1 MSVPSVAVT
10 VVLNTIEERLR
21 RGREAIIKGRW
32 ATQRDLRNYGEH
44 YLDGKLA
51 GYDSALATIEQ
62 LRDEIMAEAERL
74 QRERTGKG
82 FTNTNHR

>member
-1 MSVPSVAVT
+1 MTSIAVT
-10 VVLNTIEERLR
+10 VVLNTIEERLQ
-21 RGREAIIKGRW
+21 RGRQAIHQGRW

-51 GYDSALATIEQ
+51 GLDMAIATIHQ
-62 LRDEIMAEAERL
+62 LRDEIRAEAERL

-82 FTNTNHR
+82 FTSDNHR

>member
-1 MSVPSVAVT
+1 MTSIAVT
-10 VVLNTIEERLR
+10 VVLNTLAERIK
-21 RGREAIIKGRW
+21 RGRDAIHKGRW

-62 LRDEIMAEAERL
+62 LRDEITAEAERL
-74 QRERTGKG
+74 QRHSTGKG